1 MVEQEQTENADTTK
15 TETPWHTRRGN
26 GLLVFALFAAMVF
39 AVSYKP
45 SVEAIYCNAETLSA
59 KPDVIMLSTSWC
71 PYCYKA
77 RRYFVNNE
85 ISYCEYNIEKD
96 NKGRK
101 MYDHA
106 NRYASQTGMPLG
118 TPVLFIGDH
127 QLSGFD
133 EDRIEELLIK
143 LKLL

>member
-1 MVEQEQTENADTTK
+1 MAEQEQTDTAE
-15 TETPWHTRRGN
+15 TETSGHTRRGH
-26 GLLVFALFAAMVF
+26 GLLIFALFAAMVF
-39 AVSYKP
+39 AVSYRP
-45 SVEAIYCNAETLSA
+45 SVEAIYCNAEILSA
-59 KPDVIMLSTSWC
+59 EPEVIMLSTSWC

-85 ISYCEYNIEKD
+85 VSYCEYDIEKD
-96 NKGRK
+96 NKGRN

-106 NRYASQTGMPLG
+106 NRYANQTGIPLG
-118 TPVLFIGDH
+118 TPILFIGDH

-133 EDRIEELLIK
+133 EDRIEELLLK